1 MPEHD
6 FYERAELAT
15 LYRTHERGLSA
26 FVESTRNLD
35 VDVSKAIDPL
45 ADLLVEK
52 ADELW
57 PRPASEGM
65 WSINVLPEHPG
76 IVVIKTRAKGDGEAR
91 IWLREALGLGYA
103 LKQIAKH
110 DVAQFGGTT

>member
-1 MPEHD
+1 VS
-6 FYERAELAT
+6 FYERADLAK
-15 LYRTHERGLSA
+15 LYRTHERGLSV

-35 VDVSKAIDPL
+35 PDVSKALDTL
-45 ADLLVEK
+45 MDLLVEK

-57 PRPASEGM
+57 PRPASDGM
-65 WSINVLPEHPG
+65 WSVSVVPESPG
-76 IVVIKTRAKGDGEAR
+76 IVVIKTRAKGEGEAR

-110 DVAQFGGTT
+110 EIAQSGGTT